1 MKNYDLI
8 VVGAGIVGLAHAY
21 TAASHGKSVL
31 VIERDAACLGASI
44 RNFGFVTVTGQREGA
59 HWQRAMRSSQIWAQ
73 IAPKADIDVIHHGL
87 WLTAR
92 RPAAAAVVEAFMRT
106 EMGDGCELLTPA
118 QAAARHPALRT
129 EGLQSVLYS
138 PHDLRVESRTA
149 IPQLAR
155 WLQQAQGVDFAFSE
169 TVTEVATPRVTTTRA
184 TYHTERVVVCNN
196 ADPGGLFAGE
206 WAENNVQLCQ
216 LQMLRVKP
224 QAGFK
229 LEGSVMGDLSMVR
242 YEGYSALPEA
252 AALRAELERDEAQSL
267 AHGIHLIA
275 VQSADGSLVVGDSHH
290 YGSAPQPF
298 ASEAV
303 NQLMLRHMSE
313 ALHIEN
319 AEVVERWTGIYPSS
333 AEAPC
338 FVKAP
343 DEATRVVAVTSGS
356 GASTAFGLA
365 EEVWRNW

>member
-59 HWQRAMRSSQIWAQ
+59 HWQRAMRSSQIWVQ

-184 TYHTERVVVCNN
+184 TYHAERVVVCNN
-196 ADPGGLFAGE
+196 ADPGGLFAGG

-224 QAGFK
+224 QTGFK

-252 AALRAELERDEAQSL
+252 ATLRAELERDEAQSL

-313 ALHIEN
+313 ALHMEN

-365 EEVWRNW
+365 EEVWQGW

>member
-21 TAASHGKSVL
+21 TAASRGQSVL

-44 RNFGFVTVTGQREGA
+44 RNFGFVTITGQRAGA
-59 HWQRAMRSSQIWAQ
+59 HWQRAMRSRQVWAEV
-73 IAPKADIDVIHHGL
+73 APQAGIDVVHSGL

-92 RPAAAAVVEAFMRT
+92 RPAAAAVLEAFMQT
-106 EMGDGCELLTPA
+106 EMGEGCALLTPE

-129 EGLQSVLYS
+129 DGLQSVLYS
-138 PHDLRVESRTA
+138 PHELRVESRTA
-149 IPQLAR
+149 IPQLAL
-155 WLQQAQGVDFAFSE
+155 WLQNALGVDFRFSE
-169 TVTEVATPRVTTTRA
+169 TVTEVATPRVTTSRA
-184 TYHTERVVVCNN
+184 TYHAERVVVCNN

-206 WAENNVQLCQ
+206 WKNHQVQLCQ

-224 QAGFK
+224 QTGFK
-229 LEGSVMGDLSMVR
+229 LEGSVMGDLSLIR
-242 YEGYSALPEA
+242 YEGYSALPQA
-252 AALRAELERDEAQSL
+252 AALRAELERDEAESL
-267 AHGIHLIA
+267 ANGIHLIA

-303 NQLMLRHMSE
+303 NQLMLRHMNE

-319 AEVVERWTGIYPSS
+319 AQVVERWTGIYPSCG
-333 AEAPC
+333 EAPA

-343 DEATRVVAVTSGS
+343 DDATRVVAVTSGS

-365 EEVWRNW
+365 EEVWKNW